1 MNKVILTGRVSKI
14 SKPKQYEK
22 GNLIKFDLAV
32 LNEKHSN
39 SNSNDEFIEITLFDS
54 MATNFAKYIDI
65 GDMVEISGK
74 LKINS
79 YTNKDNQKIKQV
91 EVYADSVLY
100 SLKSLKNKEQKQP
113 KENQISNFEF
123 DYEEIKQ

>member
-32 LNEKHSN
+32 LNEKH

-91 EVYADSVLY
+91 EVYADSIIY
-100 SLKSLKNKEQKQP
+100 SLKSLKNKQNQSN
-113 KENQISNFEF
+113 ENQVSNFEF

>member
-54 MATNFAKYIDI
+54 MATNFTKYIDI

-91 EVYADSVLY
+91 EVYADSIIY
-100 SLKSLKNKEQKQP
+100 SLKSLKNKQTQ
-113 KENQISNFEF
+113 SNETQVAEFEF
-123 DYEEIKQ
+123 NEE

>member
-100 SLKSLKNKEQKQP
+100 SLKSLKNKEQKQSQ
-113 KENQISNFEF
+113 ENQISNFEF
-123 DYEEIKQ
+123 DYEEMEK

>member
-39 SNSNDEFIEITLFDS
+39 NNLNDEFIEITLFDS

-91 EVYADSVLY
+91 EVYANSIIY
-100 SLKSLKNKEQKQP
+100 SLKSLKNKQ
-113 KENQISNFEF
+113 NQSNETQVLEFEF
-123 DYEEIKQ
+123 DEE

>member
-32 LNEKHSN
+32 LNEKYSN

-54 MATNFAKYIDI
+54 MATNFSKYIDI

-91 EVYADSVLY
+91 EVYADSIIY
-100 SLKSLKNKEQKQP
+100 SLKSLKSKQ
-113 KENQISNFEF
+113 NQSNETQVAEFEF
-123 DYEEIKQ
+123 NEE

>member
-39 SNSNDEFIEITLFDS
+39 SNGEFIEITLFDS

-91 EVYADSVLY
+91 EVYADSMIY
-100 SLKSLKNKEQKQP
+100 SLKSLKNKEQKQS

>member
-54 MATNFAKYIDI
+54 MATNFTKYIDI

-79 YTNKDNQKIKQV
+79 YTNKDNKKIKQV
-91 EVYADSVLY
+91 EVYADSIIY
-100 SLKSLKNKEQKQP
+100 SLKSLKNKQ
-113 KENQISNFEF
+113 NQSNDTQVPEFEF
-123 DYEEIKQ
+123 DEE

>member
-32 LNEKHSN
+32 LNEKYSN

-54 MATNFAKYIDI
+54 MAINFAKYIDI

-79 YTNKDNQKIKQV
+79 YINKDNQKIKQV
-91 EVYADSVLY
+91 EVYADSIIY
-100 SLKSLKNKEQKQP
+100 SLKSLKNKQ
-113 KENQISNFEF
+113 NQSNETQVPEFEF
-123 DYEEIKQ
+123 DEE

>member
-39 SNSNDEFIEITLFDS
+39 NNLNDEFIEITLFDS

-79 YTNKDNQKIKQV
+79 YINKDNQKIKQV
-91 EVYADSVLY
+91 EVYANSIIY
-100 SLKSLKNKEQKQP
+100 SLKSLKNKQ
-113 KENQISNFEF
+113 NQSNEIQVPEFEF
-123 DYEEIKQ
+123 DGE

>member
-54 MATNFAKYIDI
+54 MATNFAKYINI

-91 EVYADSVLY
+91 EVYADSIIY
-100 SLKSLKNKEQKQP
+100 SLKSLKNKQ
-113 KENQISNFEF
+113 NQSNETQVPEF
-123 DYEEIKQ
+123 GFDEE

>member
-1 MNKVILTGRVSKI
+1 
-14 SKPKQYEK
+14 
-22 GNLIKFDLAV
+22 
-32 LNEKHSN
+32 
-39 SNSNDEFIEITLFDS
+39 
-54 MATNFAKYIDI
+54 MATNFAKYINI

-79 YTNKDNQKIKQV
+79 YTNKDSQKIKQV
-91 EVYADSVLY
+91 EVYADSMIY
-100 SLKSLKNKEQKQP
+100 SLKSLKNKEQKQS

>member
-65 GDMVEISGK
+65 GDMVEIKINKKLNK
-74 LKINS
+74 LKFM
-79 YTNKDNQKIKQV
+79 
-91 EVYADSVLY
+91 
-100 SLKSLKNKEQKQP
+100 
-113 KENQISNFEF
+113 QIA
-123 DYEEIKQ
+123 

>member
-54 MATNFAKYIDI
+54 MAINFAKYIDI

-91 EVYADSVLY
+91 EVYADSIIY
-100 SLKSLKNKEQKQP
+100 SLKSLKNKQ
-113 KENQISNFEF
+113 NQSNETQLPEFEF
-123 DYEEIKQ
+123 DEE